1 MSRATDPAPR
11 GRCLAVWAAT
21 TGAAVALARLALP
34 DLRTV
39 GAALATGRAAD
50 LRFDELLLGLLLA
63 GGAGLRGLA
72 VAADDARRRRGRPRS
87 RRHVRARRPRSA
99 APGAARRV
107 RSRDRR
113 RRRGRPAVAVP
124 TQIHED
130 GSTGAAVVTGL
141 PLPERAAATTSA
153 RPARGAPGAR
163 ADRTV
168 VVRAGD
174 SLWSLAEADL
184 SPGAGDARITAR
196 WRADLRRQ
204 PRRRRLGP
212 DLIRPDQQLRLPETR

>member
-50 LRFDELLLGLLLA
+50 LRFDELLLGCCSLAALACAAWLWLLTTL
-63 GGAGLRGLA
+63 
-72 VAADDARRRRGRPRS
+72 VAA
-87 RRHVRARRPRSA
+87 
-99 APGAARRV
+99 GAARGADGTSVRGAPAPLRRV
-107 RSRDRR
+107 LLAAC
-113 RRRGRPAVAVP
+113 GAAIAGGVAGPAVAVP

-196 WRADLRRQ
+196 WRQIYLRNRAVV
-204 PRRRRLGP
+204 GSDP
-212 DLIRPDQQLRLPETR
+212 DLIRPHQQLRLPHR